1 MESEARLLECL
12 DLKRRADRLGI
23 PFTSAMTLAEL
34 TAAVTARESDMDKP
48 KYAFV
53 NGQWEINGDL
63 PNGLTFVD
71 GHFIAPPDSAQ
82 PECFGELWDGAAGG
96 AAECGTCA
104 FSPVCREVMGQIAF
118 VAAQARLGPD
128 ATLPALAKEC
138 EVSEQSI
145 LVLMALKQGQA
156 VPEAAPKKK
165 RPPPKPEPE
174 PEAAKPEPEA
184 AKPEAPP
191 PAPTPAPEAA
201 TMPAEKAA
209 ETALPGQGE
218 LPAQQERDLRKKPAK
233 KKAKLAKAKAAEPA
247 VIAGPPKARPVKRA
261 KAGARAR
268 KAKSAKPAKARVG
281 APLGEKWGRHTWMT
295 RWTRERERSP
305 LIRRAVPGSVI
316 QVERLGK
323 TYQVKVFK
331 GYYTI
336 NGKDCPTL
344 CEAAKLAT
352 GNANWS
358 AVKFWG
364 LDKVAQVPPKPP
376 A

>member
-1 MESEARLLECL
+1 MESEAQLLECL

-23 PFTSAMTLAEL
+23 SFTPAMTLAEL

-53 NGQWEINGDL
+53 NGQWEINGEL

-96 AAECGTCA
+96 ATECGTCA

-118 VAAQARLGPD
+118 VAAQARLGPE

-174 PEAAKPEPEA
+174 PEAAKPE
-184 AKPEAPP
+184 APP
-191 PAPTPAPEAA
+191 PAPTPAPEP
-201 TMPAEKAA
+201 TP
-209 ETALPGQGE
+209 
-218 LPAQQERDLRKKPAK
+218 ERDPFAAVEEDANPTHDEGEPATPEPKPK
-233 KKAKLAKAKAAEPA
+233 KKAGKKAKPAKAKAAEPA

-295 RWTRERERSP
+295 RWARERERSP

-323 TYQVKVFK
+323 TYRVQVFK
-331 GYYTI
+331 GHYTI
-336 NGKDCPTL
+336 NEKDCPTL

-364 LDKVAQVPPKPP
+364 LDKVAQVPPKSPV
-376 A
+376 